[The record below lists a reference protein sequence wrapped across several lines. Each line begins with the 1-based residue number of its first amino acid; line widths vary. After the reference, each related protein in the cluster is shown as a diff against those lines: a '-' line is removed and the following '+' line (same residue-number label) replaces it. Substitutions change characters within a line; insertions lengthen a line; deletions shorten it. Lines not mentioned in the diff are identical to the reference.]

1 TFEGVIPKGNYGAGS
16 VVVWD
21 QGTYEAAG
29 AHSPDDSV
37 ALLRDGLARGRL
49 SMVLHGQ
56 KLRGQ
61 FALVRLQRGKANEWL
76 LLKKRDEFASLHDV
90 TADERSVASGRTL
103 AEVAHQLPA
112 NGKRRPAQKA
122 TTGKGKRRSATMP
135 RDIRPMLATLV
146 DEPFDRPGWIF
157 EPKWDGYRA
166 IAEVSG
172 EGVRLYSRNHKT
184 FEQRFAP
191 VVEALRDLGHEAIL
205 DGEVVVVDPA
215 GRAHF
220 QLLQNHQKTGKGQL
234 VYYVFD
240 LLFLD
245 GKDLRGLPLVRRKE
259 LLADMLPDLPHV
271 RL

>member
-1 TFEGVIPKGNYGAGS
+1 VHGQE
-16 VVVWD
+16 
-21 QGTYEAAG
+21 
-29 AHSPDDSV
+29 
-37 ALLRDGLARGRL
+37 
-49 SMVLHGQ
+49 LHGE
-56 KLRGQ
+56 
-61 FALVRLQRGKANEWL
+61 FALVKLHRGEANAWL
-76 LLKKRDEFASLHDV
+76 LMKKQDDFASLRDV
-90 TADERSVASGRTL
+90 TADDRSVASGRTL
-103 AEVAHQLPA
+103 AEVAQQPHK
-112 NGKRRPAQKA
+112 NGKRAVAKQKRKSGA
-122 TTGKGKRRSATMP
+122 PMP
-135 RDIRPMLATLV
+135 RGIRPMLATLV
-146 DEPFDRPGWIF
+146 DEPFDRAGWIF

-166 IAEVSG
+166 IAEVSDD
-172 EGVRLYSRNHKT
+172 GVRLYSRNHKT

-191 VVEALRDLGHEAIL
+191 VVEALRDLGHEAVL

-220 QLLQNHQKTGKGQL
+220 QLLQNYQKTGEGQL